1 MLLDASGSM
10 QDCYDVTIAALNSQ
24 IKSLRE
30 VQEKYPD
37 QDVRFAI
44 SDFSNDYRLW
54 FAPRSIHDVS
64 EVSNEQYQL
73 RGATALWDG
82 LGTLI
87 TRTVDEV
94 GSDAPETGTSVSI
107 MVLTD
112 GFENA
117 SRTFSPGALRLLMD
131 MLKNKGWEFRFI
143 GADID
148 PLAVSRDLGFEPH
161 QVRRFQKCQ
170 MDRAFGYMSLEV
182 DSFLKDKSAIKNS

>member
-10 QDCYDVTIAALNSQ
+10 QDCYDVTIAALNGQ

-54 FAPRSIHDVS
+54 FAPRSIHDVF

-87 TRTVDEV
+87 TRTIDEV

-131 MLKNKGWEFRFI
+131 MLKNKGWVSLAPILTPLRSAGIWVLNPIKSGVFRSARWI
-143 GADID
+143 GHSATCR
-148 PLAVSRDLGFEPH
+148 S
-161 QVRRFQKCQ
+161 
-170 MDRAFGYMSLEV
+170 
-182 DSFLKDKSAIKNS
+182 KSTPF